1 MSPPI
6 SGARARAAHH
16 RAPVARTS
24 GNDFFRFFL
33 HVEDARYGFVI
44 DRSVCSDIQAS
55 MYEAVEAV
63 ASVRAGG
70 WSSRTDFRAPNTILG
85 LELCAGVVC
94 VCVCFPRRVP
104 SVIINLLLSP
114 LASQQPVVIV
124 RALVREIDA
133 SISLVCRYRCE
144 WFHRKSRNTRA

>member
-6 SGARARAAHH
+6 SGLVRVLVRLIIAPRSHAHP
-16 RAPVARTS
+16 ATIFS
-24 GNDFFRFFL
+24 DFFSTSKTHDMDL
-33 HVEDARYGFVI
+33 LLIG
-44 DRSVCSDIQAS
+44 
-55 MYEAVEAV
+55 
-63 ASVRAGG
+63 ASVPIYRHPCT
-70 WSSRTDFRAPNTILG
+70 SRTDFRAPNTILG

-124 RALVREIDA
+124 RAHVREIDA